1 MTISASVMSNRRRL
15 RRHQLTSQIQVIGQ
29 LQGDE
34 MGQLINIHQ
43 EGLLLMGAP
52 LQLNSTHL
60 VKLLLPNSLN
70 QSKEIDLGIECLW
83 SQQADEETY
92 WSGCSI
98 IDKSEIAEASIQSL
112 INIKS

>member
-1 MTISASVMSNRRRL
+1 MSNRRRL
-15 RRHQLTSQIQVIGQ
+15 RRHQLSSNIQIIGQ
-29 LQGDE
+29 LQGE
-34 MGQLINIHQ
+34 ELGQLINIHQ
-43 EGLLLMGAP
+43 EGLLIMGIP
-52 LQLNSTHL
+52 LQVSSTHL

-83 SQQADEETY
+83 SQQADENFY

-98 IDKSEIAEASIQSL
+98 IDKSDIAEASIQSL